1 MSTRLRAVIAL
12 LMLIGVYVFSLAIA
26 AGAAF
31 AGYAVWTHSSG
42 GAAAGK
48 VSLLLAGVG
57 VTVLIGMWKA
67 LAPRPSQPHGHPV
80 TEADAPELW
89 AQVRALAAEVKTRA
103 PDDIRMIGDVNA
115 AVSEDARFLGLQ
127 AGRRTLYL
135 GAPLLLTLTAD
146 QLRSVLAHE
155 LGHYSGSDTRLSGV
169 TYLGR
174 ETLIQIGS
182 RFSRWNPVN
191 WLLRGYF
198 RLYLLVT
205 RAISR
210 RQELLADEFS
220 ARVAG
225 RDTAIAALR
234 EIPVADAA
242 FDTYLRHYVSWAA
255 EHGYA
260 PTDVMGGFREFLAAR
275 PDQLEKVRAQPAPEE
290 RSRWDSHPP
299 FAERIRL
306 LAAFESPY
314 RMADTRPATALVRD
328 PGALML
334 AAERTAFDFGTRQ
347 VLPWSELI
355 PAVAV
360 ASSQHVVDRL
370 YRAAARVA
378 GTGPGGLG
386 LVLDLLAAGRAPELA
401 ARLRVAADDLG
412 EFVTAAV
419 RATAVASGV
428 ASWEL
433 NWAGPFRLRGTDG
446 EPFALGFLVTGAVT
460 DPASVPELRARLAEL
475 GIDAS
480 AGVQASARADART
493 AEPLFGIANVKLGEA
508 EHDLI
513 VTDEGLIFT
522 SSGKSD
528 QGTARLSEHLAS
540 APVAELAARN
550 RWLPFEEVSSTRIV
564 KESPVQVE
572 LTLHGGG
579 TLLVK
584 ETWGS
589 EYLGK
594 KVQKSFRVLMESLN
608 D

>member
-1 MSTRLRAVIAL
+1 MIAL
-12 LMLIGVYVFSLAIA
+12 LMLIGIYVLSLAIV
-26 AGAAF
+26 AGAGY
-31 AGYAVWTHSSG
+31 AGYAVWTHSSH

-48 VSLLLAGVG
+48 VSLLLAGIG

-67 LAPRPSQPHGHPV
+67 LAPRPSVPHGHPV

-89 AQVRALAAEVKTRA
+89 AQVRALAAEVRTRA
-103 PDDIRMIGDVNA
+103 PDEIRMIGDVNA
-115 AVSEDARFLGLQ
+115 AVSEDARFLGLK
-127 AGRRTLYL
+127 AGRRTLYV

-146 QLRSVLAHE
+146 QFRSVLAHE
-155 LGHYSGSDTRLSGV
+155 LGHYSGSDTRLSGL

-182 RFSRWNPVN
+182 RFGRWNPIN

-205 RAISR
+205 HAISR

-234 EIPVADAA
+234 ELPVADAA

-255 EHGYA
+255 DHGYA

-275 PDQLEKVRAQPAPEE
+275 PDQLAKVRAEPAPEKH
-290 RSRWDSHPP
+290 SRWDSHPP
-299 FAERIRL
+299 IAERVRL
-306 LAAFESPY
+306 LSAFGSAH
-314 RMADTRPATALVRD
+314 RVADTRPATALLRD

-347 VLPWSELI
+347 VLSWSELI
-355 PAVAV
+355 PAAAV

-386 LVLDLLAAGRAPELA
+386 LVFDLLAAGRAPELA
-401 ARLRVAADDLG
+401 TRLRTDTDDLG
-412 EFVTAAV
+412 EYVTAAI
-419 RATAVASGV
+419 RATAVASGA

-433 NWAGPFRLRGTDG
+433 NWAGPFRLRGADG
-446 EPFALGFLVTGAVT
+446 ELFALGFLVTEAVT
-460 DPASVPELRARLAEL
+460 DPASVPALRARLAER
-475 GIDAS
+475 GIDVA

-513 VTDEGLIFT
+513 VTDEGLIFA

-528 QGTARLSEHLAS
+528 EGTARMSELLA
-540 APVAELAARN
+540 AGPVAELAARS
-550 RWLPFEEVSSTRIV
+550 RWLPFEEIASTRV
-564 KESPVQVE
+564 MKESPVQVE

-594 KVQKSFRVLMESLN
+594 KVQRNFRELMESLN